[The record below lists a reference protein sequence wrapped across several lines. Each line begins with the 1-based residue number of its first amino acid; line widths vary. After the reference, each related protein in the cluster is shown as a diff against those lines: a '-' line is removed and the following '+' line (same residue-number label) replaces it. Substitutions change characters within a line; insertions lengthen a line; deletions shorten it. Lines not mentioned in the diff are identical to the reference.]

1 MKNVLL
7 GMVMILAGA
16 ALRAEVDEYNVPD
29 TVTMCLKTERN
40 RDFDLSD
47 RMNPFYLRADFDGDG
62 TADYAVLIT
71 QRDTGKAG
79 IYVCFGQPRKGV
91 RIAAGHPLALEGG
104 RISDDLKPFD
114 AWGIYEEGKP
124 GSRKRED
131 LHLIA
136 KEAGSG
142 LLSWTGK
149 TFKWTQLGF

>member
-7 GMVMILAGA
+7 AAFMISGCA
-16 ALRAEVDEYNVPD
+16 ALRAEVDEYNVPN
-29 TVTMCLKTERN
+29 TVTMCVNAQRD

-47 RMNPFYLRADFDGDG
+47 RMNPFYLRADFNGDG
-62 TADYAVLIT
+62 IADYAVLIT
-71 QRDTGKAG
+71 QRETGKAG
-79 IYVCFGQPRKGV
+79 IYVCFGGTRKGV
-91 RIAAGHPLALEGG
+91 RIAAGQSFALEGG
-104 RISDDLKPFD
+104 RTSDNLKPFD
-114 AWGIYEEGKP
+114 AWGIYENGKARS
-124 GSRKRED
+124 GKRED